1 MLKTILCLVFSISLF
16 AGLNGK
22 TKLRLAGL
30 QMNVTKNI
38 LENKIIILEG
48 IRNAA
53 SNGANYLITPEGSL
67 SGYHSNFDQIE
78 LDSALEEILEEAKNN
93 NIGLF
98 LGTCYFNIINEK
110 EYCFNQIRFYS
121 PTGIYLGAHSKILL
135 CSPLE
140 YPGTGEI
147 TDYVQGELRTFTSDE
162 VNFGALICNDLWAS
176 PGFTTLPNTYLPW
189 QLKKLGAQ
197 IIIHSMN
204 SGYKQRYR
212 KFHESSSEL
221 WAYALNITI
230 MQVNAA
236 KQEKQ
241 INASSGVIN
250 GEGVREVIVPDVGE
264 QLFYYDLDVSTL
276 NKSQNK

>member
-1 MLKTILCLVFSISLF
+1 MRLKLKTTLCLVFLF
-16 AGLNGK
+16 FLFTGLNGNA
-22 TKLRLAGL
+22 KLRLAGL

-38 LENKIIILEG
+38 IENKILILEG

-53 SNGANYLITPEGSL
+53 TNGANYLITPEGSL
-67 SGYHSNFDQIE
+67 SGYHSDFNQME
-78 LDSALEEILEEAKNN
+78 LDNALEEILEEARNN

-98 LGTCYFNIINEK
+98 LGTCYFNKINEK
-110 EYCFNQIRFYS
+110 EYCFNQIRLYS
-121 PTGIYLGAHSKILL
+121 PTGKYLGAHSKILL
-135 CSPLE
+135 CSPLD

-147 TDYVQGELRTFTSDE
+147 TDYVQGELKTFTLDGIT
-162 VNFGALICNDLWAS
+162 FGTLICNDLWAS

-236 KQEKQ
+236 KEEKQ
-241 INASSGVIN
+241 INASSGIIN
-250 GEGVREVIVPDVGE
+250 SHGVREVIVPDVGE
-264 QLFYYDLDVSTL
+264 QLFYYDLDVGTL
-276 NKSQNK
+276 KK